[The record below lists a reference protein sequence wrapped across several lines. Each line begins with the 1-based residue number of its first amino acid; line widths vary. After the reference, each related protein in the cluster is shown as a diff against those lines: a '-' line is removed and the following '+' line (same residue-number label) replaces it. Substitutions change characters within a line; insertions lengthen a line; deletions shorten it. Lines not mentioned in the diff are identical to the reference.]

1 MNILYIVNDF
11 SYFRAHREML
21 AKYMVAAGHQVTVAT
36 GELHDLNP
44 ENWNHEIDLVEL
56 SVDRHKL
63 SPITD
68 IKMLWS
74 LTKLIQETNADV
86 VHCFTIK
93 PILIGGIAI
102 MLARKHQANLV
113 WTFAGLGK
121 IFEEGNSIFHKLR
134 QKIVVSVLRT
144 MGRRK
149 RLQASF
155 ENASDRE
162 TLIEHKIF
170 SHENATVIMGTGIDL
185 RQYSPSS
192 AARKSSSD
200 VLTFVMA
207 ARLIKSK
214 GVDTFLAMARHFSEK
229 NSPCRFVLAGIWDET
244 NPDGIDKSEIDRAV
258 SDGDLEFV
266 GSVSQSEMPA
276 LLNGADVFCLPT
288 RLSEGFPRSLLE
300 AASCGLAMI
309 ATDQAP
315 MRTLIKPSQ
324 TGWLVKDG
332 ARDGFIAA
340 AENALENSKTTREFG
355 QQARQLVEKL
365 PVDTQSINREFEI
378 LYDR

>member
-11 SYFRAHREML
+11 AYFRAHRESL
-21 AKYMVAAGHQVTVAT
+21 AKYMAAAGHQVTVAT
-36 GELHDLNP
+36 GELYDINP
-44 ENWNHEIDLVEL
+44 ENWDHKIDLVRL

-63 SPITD
+63 SPLTD
-68 IKMLWS
+68 ITMLWT
-74 LTKLIQETNADV
+74 LVKLIKKTNADV

-102 MLARKHQANLV
+102 MLARKHQVNLV

-121 IFEEGNSIFHKLR
+121 IFEDGNSIFHKMR
-134 QKIVVSVLRT
+134 QKAVVSALRI

-149 RLQASF
+149 RLQGSF

-162 TLIEHKIF
+162 SLIERKVF
-170 SHENATVIMGTGIDL
+170 PRENATVIMGTGIDL
-185 RQYSPSS
+185 QHYSPSP
-192 AARKSSSD
+192 AARENSSD
-200 VLTFVMA
+200 ELTFVMA

-229 NSPCRFVLAGIWDET
+229 NSRCRFVLAGIWDET

-266 GSVSQSEMPA
+266 GSVLQSEMPA
-276 LLNGADVFCLPT
+276 LLRAADVFCLPT
-288 RLSEGFPRSLLE
+288 RLREGFPRSLLE

-309 ATDQAP
+309 ATDQPP

-324 TGWLVKDG
+324 TGWLVKEG
-332 ARDGFIAA
+332 EFDGFLAA
-340 AENALENSKTTREFG
+340 VDNALENSQTTREFG

-365 PVDTQSINREFEI
+365 PVDTQSVNREFEL